1 MLEKGGDI
9 KIYDIKNQKVIE
21 ERSVKF
27 NEYLKG
33 SNYLGEIE
41 NETWD
46 IDSFFEVS
54 PKRNEINQNTENGVL
69 YNFDI
74 NNGPGAIEND
84 NSIPLPDHVITSD
97 RQGIQIPVLEVN
109 DVQTQIP
116 VRRSERLKSK
126 LMSVHFG
133 E

>member
-1 MLEKGGDI
+1 MLGHARERRGYR
-9 KIYDIKNQKVIE
+9 IYDIKNQKVIE

-46 IDSFFEVS
+46 IDSFFEVYPERS
-54 PKRNEINQNTENGVL
+54 EINQNTENGVL

-74 NNGPGAIEND
+74 KIMDLEQ
-84 NSIPLPDHVITSD
+84 LRMITQFLF
-97 RQGIQIPVLEVN
+97 RPRHHLGQAE
-109 DVQTQIP
+109 
-116 VRRSERLKSK
+116 SEFRYLN
-126 LMSVHFG
+126 
-133 E
+133 

>member
-1 MLEKGGDI
+1 MLGYARERRGYQFLI
-9 KIYDIKNQKVIE
+9 LKNQKVIE
-21 ERSVKF
+21 ESVKF

-54 PKRNEINQNTENGVL
+54 PERNEINQNTENGVL

-84 NSIPLPDHVITSD
+84 STQFPFRPHHHLD
-97 RQGIQIPVLEVN
+97 RQNPNSG
-109 DVQTQIP
+109 T
-116 VRRSERLKSK
+116 
-126 LMSVHFG
+126 
-133 E
+133 